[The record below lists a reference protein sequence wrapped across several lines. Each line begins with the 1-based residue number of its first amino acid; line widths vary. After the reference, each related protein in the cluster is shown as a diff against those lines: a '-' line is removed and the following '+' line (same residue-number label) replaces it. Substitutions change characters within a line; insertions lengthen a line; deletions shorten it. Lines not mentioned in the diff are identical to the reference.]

1 MSRATT
7 QAWYDAERVDR
18 VRVVA
23 AYMFLNGVT
32 ALTVTALSLLP
43 RWRPPATTSEIVV
56 DLVITTVAGTLSF
69 LSAWLLW
76 NRRKAGAYW
85 VIFGSVVSVLGWL
98 ANPTDVIPLI
108 IGLIPITLIAMSWSV
123 LREQDRLSILSKRAA
138 S

>member
-32 ALTVTALSLLP
+32 ALTVTVLSLLP

-56 DLVITTVAGTLSF
+56 GLVITAVAGTLSF
-69 LSAWLLW
+69 LSAWLL
-76 NRRKAGAYW
+76 
-85 VIFGSVVSVLGWL
+85 
-98 ANPTDVIPLI
+98 
-108 IGLIPITLIAMSWSV
+108 
-123 LREQDRLSILSKRAA
+123 
-138 S
+138 